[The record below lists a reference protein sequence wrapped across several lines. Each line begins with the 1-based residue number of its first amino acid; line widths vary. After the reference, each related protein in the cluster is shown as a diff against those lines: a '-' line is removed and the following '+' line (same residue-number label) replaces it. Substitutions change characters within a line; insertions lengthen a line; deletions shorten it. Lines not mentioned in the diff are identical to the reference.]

1 MKKSLLHFAYVGAI
15 ALVGSVCFSACSDD
29 VSKELEINPVNG
41 GQKVDFTDVV
51 GVSDVP
57 VDFVFNVSTK
67 TGADTRMSAAVVQA
81 DGQAFRGINHGRIA
95 AFKTA
100 ANGQWITDPANSE
113 SNGAGVLKIFPEFT
127 SLITASS
134 GSTRVLELAMPS
146 GTNGVLFYGSAPNG
160 GNPDLYGKIGHNNN
174 GGNIKNMILSYQERI
189 KDETTYNQFQ
199 QVGQVIAAI
208 MTGLVDMGFKSSSPV
223 KQDRDFYFWWPEGN
237 ADETKN
243 NVWTSA
249 ETQLFSYDDDIYME
263 IYDSPKR
270 NVEADVTAYKTAHSL
285 EALPNPKYMAKHIT
299 TGKYDNGTAGD
310 AEISADGKV
319 NGMIVSKTVGTG
331 AAAVTYRLYH
341 TDVTWKAYKFWYDKT
356 DTSTYPEFGGAY
368 EANLSPLGQKLGAA
382 YKALTTM
389 QVGELRSAAADDI
402 LALAKDLYDVV
413 SKVRDAIP
421 TNKYEYVAK
430 KFAGRLA
437 VRLQQ
442 YFDFTNSSP
451 EWKDI
456 TEWGPNLVSFV
467 DQLSDHNNQI
477 SISGLTTTH
486 IKTFPTGELF
496 CIPPGASLLS
506 FSYQYGPVLTPTNTN
521 DKSNYKNIGGLFKF
535 LEYIPNYDLGGAADG
550 SSNITVHNYVYPA
563 ELMYFGNSPIRVT
576 ETDLLPTN
584 YPQSS
589 GSGAGGWLNDDS
601 WTSNGWI
608 DNGSVDSNVH
618 GVAMKANINY
628 GVAMLETKVRIGA
641 EILYDNNAAINTS
654 ETNKSI
660 TATDNLFELTGIII
674 GEQPQSVG
682 WDYTP
687 ATVPSTT
694 ADGAKDMAAV
704 SGATAKK
711 LTYWDR
717 LVYDKVYN
725 SQNTE
730 GVAVTKADDPAAASY
745 TLLLDNYMNDAVQ
758 TKYKDFVNY
767 DTGDTPAMSDKQQQI
782 VYIALEFKNK
792 AGNFMGKHNMVRNG
806 SKFYLIGALDPKDK
820 NVTERNDDHPIPPYA
835 SGTTM
840 TWTPRVFMQDYM
852 TTVTFTIN
860 ANSLQHAYLTVPN
873 LKASQ
878 VSLGLSVDVTWERG
892 INFGNVVL

>member
-29 VSKELEINPVNG
+29 VSKELETNPVNG

-81 DGQAFRGINHGRIA
+81 EGQAFRGINHGRIA

-113 SNGAGVLKIFPEFT
+113 DNGAGVLKIFPEFT

-146 GTNGVLFYGSAPNG
+146 GTNGILFYGSAPNG
-160 GNPDLYGKIGHNNN
+160 GNPDQYGKIGHNNN
-174 GGNIKNMILSYQERI
+174 GGNIKNMVLSYQERI
-189 KDETTYNQFQ
+189 KDVTTYNQFQ

-208 MTGLVDMGFKSSSPV
+208 MTGLVDMGFKSSSPL

-237 ADETKN
+237 VDETKN

-263 IYDSPKR
+263 IFGSPKR
-270 NVEADVTAYKTAHSL
+270 KVEADVNAYKTAHSL
-285 EALPNPKYMAKHIT
+285 EALPDPIYMAMHIT
-299 TGKYDNGTAGD
+299 TGKYDDGTDGD

-319 NGMIVSKTVGTG
+319 NGRIVSKTVGTG

-356 DTSTYPEFGGAY
+356 NTSNTTSYPDFGGAY

-437 VRLQQ
+437 ARLQQ

-451 EWKDI
+451 DWKEI
-456 TEWGPNLVSFV
+456 TDWGPNLVSFV
-467 DQLSDHNNQI
+467 DQLSNHNNQI
-477 SISGLTTTH
+477 SISGLTTSH

-496 CIPPGASLLS
+496 SIPPGASLLS
-506 FSYQYGPVLTPTNTN
+506 FSYQYGPN
-521 DKSNYKNIGGLFKF
+521 DYSNYKNIGGLFKF
-535 LEYIPNYDLGGAADG
+535 LEYIPNYDLGGASDG
-550 SSNITVHNYVYPA
+550 SSNVTVHNYVYPA

-576 ETDLLPTN
+576 ETELLPTN
-584 YPQSS
+584 YPQTS
-589 GSGAGGWLNDDS
+589 GTGVGGWLNSDS

-641 EILYDNNAAINTS
+641 ATLYDNNAAINTN
-654 ETNKSI
+654 EADKSI

-687 ATVPSTT
+687 ATVPSES
-694 ADGAKDMAAV
+694 ADGAKDMAEV
-704 SGATAKK
+704 KPTGAPQLIK
-711 LTYWDR
+711 WDR

-758 TKYKDFVNY
+758 TKYKDFVNFGA
-767 DTGDTPAMSDKQQQI
+767 TTTLPMPAKQQQI

-806 SKFYLIGALDPKDK
+806 SKFYLIGALNPVNPTGE
-820 NVTERNDDHPIPPYA
+820 NVPNKRNDGYPIPPYN
-835 SGTTM
+835 SGTDF

-852 TTVTFTIN
+852 TKVTFTIGED
-860 ANSLQHAYLTVPN
+860 ALKHAYLTVPN

-878 VSLGLSVDVTWERG
+878 VSLGLSVDISWEEG
-892 INFGNVVL
+892 LNFGNVDL